1 MMVNR
6 KTNVLVYSAI
16 TKEESRGDRLCS
28 TILFVAIHLVLHVV
42 SGMRVHNLVL
52 DVVREIGG
60 NRNLMGGKSFSLF
73 GSSNQ
78 LNGRGNLQVTL
89 PQLMFCRP

>member
-1 MMVNR
+1 MMMVNR

-42 SGMRVHNLVL
+42 SGMRVHNL
-52 DVVREIGG
+52 
-60 NRNLMGGKSFSLF
+60 
-73 GSSNQ
+73 
-78 LNGRGNLQVTL
+78 
-89 PQLMFCRP
+89 